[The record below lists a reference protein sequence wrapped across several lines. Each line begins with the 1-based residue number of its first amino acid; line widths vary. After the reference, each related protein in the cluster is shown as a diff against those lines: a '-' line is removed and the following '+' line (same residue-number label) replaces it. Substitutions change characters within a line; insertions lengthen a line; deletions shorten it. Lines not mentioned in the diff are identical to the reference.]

1 MTPNQELQLE
11 QTQVVREPVCI
22 DFMGPEVQ
30 PVLSTPALIMWLEMA
45 SRQAAGPLL
54 QEDEETVGTA
64 MDLKHLAPT
73 PLGMKVTLK
82 TRIVEVEGRRIR
94 FQLEAFDEVEKI
106 AEGWH
111 ERARV
116 SVPPLRRLPGTQTPP
131 RIVRRTCLKQKKKEL
146 STKGQCAVKRRLL
159 LAGAN
164 PAQQLSL
171 RLVAARADHGGND
184 MV

>member
-1 MTPNQELQLE
+1 MVTPNQELQLE
-11 QTQVVREPVCI
+11 QTLVVREPVCI

-116 SVPPLRRLPGTQTPP
+116 SVPRFAAHLER
-131 RIVRRTCLKQKKKEL
+131 
-146 STKGQCAVKRRLL
+146 KR
-159 LAGAN
+159 
-164 PAQQLSL
+164 PQES
-171 RLVAARADHGGND
+171 
-184 MV
+184 

>member
-1 MTPNQELQLE
+1 MANPERNIRLE
-11 QTQVVREPVCI
+11 QTQVVTEPVCI
-22 DFMGPEVQ
+22 DFMGTGVQ

-45 SRQAAGPLL
+45 SRKAAAPLL
-54 QEDEETVGTA
+54 GQDEETVGTA

-82 TRIVEVEGRRIR
+82 TRIVEVKGRRIR

-116 SVPPLRRLPGTQTPP
+116 SVPRFAAYL
-131 RIVRRTCLKQKKKEL
+131 E
-146 STKGQCAVKRRLL
+146 SKR
-159 LAGAN
+159 
-164 PAQQLSL
+164 PQES
-171 RLVAARADHGGND
+171 
-184 MV
+184 